1 MRHCISCLPGK
12 CFFTAYINDNED
24 IIMKTKIIGLALL
37 ALTLGSVIY
46 YPSLKARSA
55 DPNPIPIAHI
65 VAPVANPKVDVVFV
79 LDTTGS
85 MSGLIQTAKDK
96 IWSIATTMA
105 SAQPT
110 PEIRIGLVAYRDR
123 GDHYVT
129 QVVDLSD
136 DLDSVYAALM
146 DFQADGGGD
155 TPESVNKALYDAVH
169 NISWSQN
176 SQAYQVVFLVGD
188 APPHMDYQD
197 EVNYPEIVAAATR
210 KGIVINTI
218 QCGDSPITAE
228 PWTQIASL
236 GHGKFFQVEQAGGAV
251 AMTTPYDAEL
261 ATLSARLDDT
271 RLYFGSEEEKERMAS
286 KVAATDKL
294 HEGSSLESRAR
305 RAAFNM
311 SAGGKVNLLGKND
324 LVDGIASGTIKLEE
338 LDEAELPSALKP
350 MGPAEQQA
358 YVAGL
363 AQERSELQRQMREL
377 AEDRD
382 GYIAKK
388 VEEAGGFK
396 DSLDQKIYDAVA
408 EQATVAG
415 LEYEDGPEY

>member
-1 MRHCISCLPGK
+1 
-12 CFFTAYINDNED
+12 
-24 IIMKTKIIGLALL
+24 MKSKILGLALF
-37 ALTLGSVIY
+37 ALTLGAVIY
-46 YPSLKARSA
+46 YPSLNARHFGTT
-55 DPNPIPIAHI
+55 PIEHI
-65 VAPVANPKVDVVFV
+65 VAPAGIPKIDVVFV

-123 GDHYVT
+123 GDRYVT
-129 QVVDLSD
+129 KVVDLSD
-136 DLDSVYAALM
+136 DLDSVYATLM

-155 TPESVNKALYDAVH
+155 TPESVNQALYEAVH
-169 NISWSQN
+169 NISWSQD
-176 SQAYQVVFLVGD
+176 SQAYQVVFLIGD

-197 EVNYPEIVAAATR
+197 EVQYPEIVTAALE

-218 QCGDSPITAE
+218 QCGEIPTTAG

-236 GHGKFFQVEQAGGAV
+236 GHGKFFQVDQAGSAV
-251 AMTTPYDAEL
+251 AMTTPFDAEI

-271 RLYFGSEEEKERMAS
+271 RLYYGSDEEKEKMAS

-294 HEGSSLESRAR
+294 HKGSSVESRAR

-311 SAGGKVNLLGKND
+311 SAAGTANLLGENE
-324 LVDGIASGTIKLEE
+324 LVDGIARGAIKLDE
-338 LDEAELPSALKP
+338 LDEAELPAALKP
-350 MGPAEQQA
+350 LAPAEQEA
-358 YVAGL
+358 YVARL
-363 AQERSELQRQMREL
+363 AGERVDLQRQIREL

-382 GYIAKK
+382 SYISKK

-396 DSLDQKIYDAVA
+396 DSLDQKIYDAVS
-408 EQATVAG
+408 EQAGKAG
-415 LEYEDGPEY
+415 LEYSDGPEY